1 MNEENLPSRMP
12 SEFRASRNP
21 LLRII
26 GFTFLLAAIG
36 LCLFLLSQEA
46 QIGGGR
52 LMHYGLRA
60 GIVVL
65 SLAGWFWSQSL
76 IGSRELKDG
85 QITDGVHELSAPL
98 HRYLTA
104 HPKAANAVLIVSS
117 LFIDLFGIFV
127 ICAGIFGSTMRPFV
141 ALLILFAFRQLC
153 QALCALPVP
162 RGMIWRHPGVPS
174 LLVTYGVGNDFFFSG
189 HTAVAMLSAIEIARI
204 APLWL
209 GITAGIIAL
218 LEAVTVVVLRAHY
231 TLDIIAAICATWCAF
246 SLATLLCNAL

>member
-1 MNEENLPSRMP
+1 MNDVNPPSKMP
-12 SEFRASRNP
+12 SGSQASGNR
-21 LLRII
+21 LVRVL
-26 GFTFLLAAIG
+26 GFALLLAAIG
-36 LCLFLLSQEA
+36 LCLFLLSRET

-65 SLAGWFWSQSL
+65 SLAAWFWSQSL

-85 QITDGVHELSAPL
+85 LITDGVHELSAPL

-104 HPKAANAVLIVSS
+104 HPKAAKAVLIVSS
-117 LFIDLFGIFV
+117 LCIDIFGIFV
-127 ICAGIFGSTMRPFV
+127 ICAGIFGSTLRPFV
-141 ALLILFAFRQLC
+141 ALLILFAFRQFC
-153 QALCALPVP
+153 QALCALPAP

-189 HTAVAMLSAIEIARI
+189 HTAVAMLSAIEIARV

-209 GITAGIIAL
+209 GITAGVIAF

-231 TLDIIAAICATWCAF
+231 TMDIIAAICATWCAF
-246 SLATLLCNAL
+246 TLANWLCSFL